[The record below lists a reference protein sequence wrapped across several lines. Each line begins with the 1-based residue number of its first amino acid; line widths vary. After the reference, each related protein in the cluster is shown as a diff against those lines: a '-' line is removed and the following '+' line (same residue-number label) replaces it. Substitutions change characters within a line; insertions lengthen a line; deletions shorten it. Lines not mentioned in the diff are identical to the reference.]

1 MNASDQEDLNNWEI
15 HPMVKHLNF
24 DDPEFEPSDNCYA
37 ESKPAAH
44 PSTWINKK
52 FVDSET

>member
-1 MNASDQEDLNNWEI
+1 MNASEPEDENTREI

-24 DDPEFEPSDNCYA
+24 DDPEFVPLDNCYF

-44 PSTWINKK
+44 PST
-52 FVDSET
+52 